1 MGRQIYLSDKEI
13 QSLIDTCSEWASIM
27 GDGEYTI
34 DCVKERMYNGLGS
47 ALYKLNKDRV
57 TEHIYKKYIK

>member
-27 GDGEYTI
+27 RDGEYTI
-34 DCVKERMYNGLGS
+34 DCVEERMYN
-47 ALYKLNKDRV
+47 V
-57 TEHIYKKYIK
+57 